1 MLQRRQAMAA
11 LLDLALAHLRARK
24 KLADDTTEQALR
36 LFTQADLNY
45 LDASWDALAP
55 YLVAEVTAAQV
66 TAARQA
72 TPYLDAV
79 SDRRTKLS
87 LVPEALGG
95 VAGDGRELGPAMFG
109 SITHTKTLIG
119 GGWDPVLA
127 FQSGAAFLATVVKT
141 AIADA
146 GRAGDD
152 VMSANKGFT
161 HYIRVVQP
169 GACSRCAILAGK
181 SSAEKP
187 FLRHPNCH
195 CTSMPANQKTP
206 AGFFHGPDDY
216 FQSLSREEQDRIFTQ
231 SGAYA
236 IRNGA
241 DPIKVVNARR
251 GASGIGYASQGGVK
265 ASAAT
270 RNRLQKVTIGRRA
283 DGSPLQV
290 YATSEGTTSRGGF
303 GKQQLALKNE
313 YTKSETDRYR
323 RTTSIRLMPEQIQV
337 MAGDNP
343 ARARE
348 LLQRY
353 GYLH

>member
-1 MLQRRQAMAA
+1 MAS
-11 LLDLALAHLRARK
+11 LLDLARSHQEARK
-24 KLADDTTEQALR
+24 KLVDNTAETAVGLFQQA
-36 LFTQADLNY
+36 NVHY

-55 YLVAEVTAAQV
+55 YLLAEVTAAQV

-72 TPYLDAV
+72 TPYLDAIGG
-79 SDRRTKLS
+79 SSTKLK

-95 VAGDGRELGPAMFG
+95 VAGDGRELAPAMFG
-109 SITHTKTLIG
+109 SITHAKTLIG
-119 GGWDPVLA
+119 GGWSPEMA

-141 AIADA
+141 AIADI
-146 GRAGDD
+146 GRMADD
-152 VMSANKGFT
+152 TVAANKGYT

-181 SSAEKP
+181 ASASKP

-195 CTSMPANQKTP
+195 CTSMPSNQKTP
-206 AGFFHGPDDY
+206 AGFFHGPNDY
-216 FQSLSREEQDRIFTQ
+216 FESLSATEQDRVFTKA
-231 SGAYA
+231 GAFA

-241 DPIKVVNARR
+241 DPVQVVNARR
-251 GASGIGYASQGGVK
+251 GASGIGYASHGGVTG
-265 ASAAT
+265 AQRA
-270 RNRLQKVTIGRRA
+270 RLQKMTIGRRA

-290 YATSEGTTSRGGF
+290 YATQEGTTSRSQF
-303 GKQQLALKNE
+303 GKGQIRLTDQ
-313 YTKSETDRYR
+313 YSKSETDRYR
-323 RTTSIRLMPEQIQV
+323 RTTTIRLMPEQIQV

-353 GYLH
+353 GYLN

>member
-1 MLQRRQAMAA
+1 MAS
-11 LLDLALAHLRARK
+11 LLDLARGHQDARRR
-24 KLADDTTEQALR
+24 LADSTAETAVGLFQQANV
-36 LFTQADLNY
+36 QY

-55 YLVAEVTAAQV
+55 YLLAEVTAAQV

-72 TPYLDAV
+72 TPYLNAIN
-79 SDRRTKLS
+79 DRSTKLK

-95 VAGDGRELGPAMFG
+95 VTGDGRELAPAMFG
-109 SITHTKTLIG
+109 SITHTKSLIG
-119 GGWDPVLA
+119 AGWSPELA
-127 FQSGAAFLATVVKT
+127 FQSGAAFLATIVKT
-141 AIADA
+141 AIADI
-146 GRAGDD
+146 GRAADD
-152 VMSANKGFT
+152 VASANKGYT
-161 HYIRVVQP
+161 HYIRVVSP

-181 SSAEKP
+181 SSAAKP

-195 CTSMPANQKTP
+195 CTSMPSNQKTP
-206 AGFFHGPDDY
+206 KGFFHGPDDY
-216 FQSLSREEQDRIFTQ
+216 FESLSPEEQDRIFTK

-241 DPIKVVNARR
+241 DPIQVVNARR
-251 GASGIGYASQGGVK
+251 GANGIGYASHGGVTG
-265 ASAAT
+265 AQ

-283 DGSPLQV
+283 DGSPLEV
-290 YATSEGTTSRGGF
+290 YATSEGTTSRAQF
-303 GKQQLALKNE
+303 GKQQIALQNE